1 MAGLGNDIFGYKRQ
15 PKPAGVFSSEDSV
28 LIIAGGSGGQ
38 STNVGNDAKLGYLV
52 QNWNVSYAQQV
63 QELFELGSNTL
74 YWAKGRPVGQGALG
88 RVLGAQDAEGSTNS
102 SGDVTGFLPKEAY
115 DICDGGA
122 TMVLQARGGSCP
134 QEVKTQPGDTTPIIK
149 GGIRKGIKI
158 TMSGVVVTSI
168 GFTMQVGD
176 VRLWE
181 NITWRF
187 AFMNLQSANNL
198 TQTQA

>member
-1 MAGLGNDIFGYKRQ
+1 MTLGNDVFGYKRQ
-15 PKPAGVFSSEDSV
+15 PKPSGVFSSEDSV
-28 LIIAGGSGGQ
+28 LIFGGQ
-38 STNVGNDAKLGYLV
+38 DFPTNAGQALGYLV

-74 YWAKGRPVGQGALG
+74 YWSKGRPQGQGALG
-88 RVLGAQDAEGSTNS
+88 RVLGGQDADGAADANGSP
-102 SGDVTGFLPKEAY
+102 GGFMPKSAY

-122 TMVLQARGGSCP
+122 TMVLKARGGAC
-134 QEVKTQPGDTTPIIK
+134 DTPIVASDGVTPIA
-149 GGIRKGIKI
+149 GGLKKGISI
-158 TMSGVVVTSI
+158 IMSGVVVTNL

-187 AFMNLQSANNL
+187 AFMSLAKADSLSQDSVG
-198 TQTQA
+198 

>member
-15 PKPAGVFSSEDSV
+15 PKPSGVFSSEDSV
-28 LIIAGGSGGQ
+28 LIIGGTSN
-38 STNVGNDAKLGYLV
+38 STNVGAKDKLGYLV

-88 RVLGAQDAEGSTNS
+88 RVLGAQDAEGSGSN
-102 SGDVTGFLPKEAY
+102 GDVSGFMPKEAY

-134 QEVKTQPGDTTPIIK
+134 QEVKTQGQEQVPVIQ
-149 GGIRKGIKI
+149 GGIRKGISI

-187 AFMNLQSANNL
+187 AFMNLKSANQLPNP
-198 TQTQA
+198 QV

>member
-15 PKPAGVFSSEDSV
+15 PKPSGVFSSEDSV
-28 LIIAGGSGGQ
+28 LIIGGGNNQ
-38 STNVGNDAKLGYLV
+38 STDVSAKNKLGYLV

-88 RVLGAQDAEGSTNS
+88 RVLGGQDAEGSGET
-102 SGDVTGFLPKEAY
+102 DRAGFMPQEAY

-122 TMVLQARGGSCP
+122 TMTLQARGGAC
-134 QEVKTQPGDTTPIIK
+134 ETPIK
-149 GGIRKGIKI
+149 STDGVPVVQGGLKKGIEI

-187 AFMNLQSANNL
+187 AFMNLKSKNNL
-198 TQTQA
+198 HPQT

>member
-15 PKPAGVFSSEDSV
+15 PKPSGVFSSEDSV
-28 LIIAGGSGGQ
+28 LIIGGGASGATTDV
-38 STNVGNDAKLGYLV
+38 SARNKLGYLV

-88 RVLGAQDAEGSTNS
+88 RVLGGQDAEGADNNQA
-102 SGDVTGFLPKEAY
+102 GFMPKEAY

-122 TMVLQARGGSCP
+122 TMTLQARGGAC
-134 QEVKTQPGDTTPIIK
+134 ETPIRSTDGVPVIQGGLKK
-149 GGIRKGIKI
+149 GVEI

-187 AFMNLQSANNL
+187 AFMNLKSKNNL
-198 TQTQA
+198 PPQRA